1 MTPRRRAFSLV
12 ELLVVTAVM
21 AMLFGM
27 VIAGNRPSRN
37 DGNIRRGAQQFA
49 SLLLATQSLSL
60 GSPTGA
66 AVIVSSDGTNTV
78 YSQARRYPFI
88 EGTLRTADQDG
99 VDAFRVRLSVD
110 NDDSAALI
118 HGYRIRFLDR
128 AGDTQGPP
136 STWFGFENKPIVR
149 SVCHACELN
158 PDGTCSTCDKACEV
172 TVQASEYSR
181 VSLRSDHG
189 QTSQNTLW
197 PVSSG
202 TLTYQTARYPIPAG
216 LSHHMPK
223 GVMIDMRFSGYGD
236 PTDPHWGNLHQ
247 RGSIGIGL
255 DTVGAMDAVMQ
266 DVLPT
271 DYESRDIQPLAPHEP
286 MYFFVSASPTPG
298 LPPDAL
304 PHPLTSEDAVWV
316 VIQPRNGRV
325 TVSPNVPQTEQAVV
339 KNPLQALRDAREKA
353 RRGIGLGV

>member
-1 MTPRRRAFSLV
+1 MTPRRHAFTLI
-12 ELLVVTAVM
+12 ELLVVTAIM
-21 AMLFGM
+21 AVFFGI
-27 VIAGNRPSRN
+27 VIAGNRASRN

-49 SLLLATQSLSL
+49 STLLATQSLSL

-66 AVIVSSDGTNTV
+66 AVIISSDGTNTV

-88 EGTLRTADQDG
+88 EGTLRSAERDG
-99 VDAFRVRLSVD
+99 VDAFRVRLSVQ
-110 NDDSAALI
+110 NDDPAALI

-128 AGDTQGPP
+128 VGDTQGPP
-136 STWFGFENKPIVR
+136 STWFHFENKPIVR
-149 SVCHACELN
+149 STCHSCELN
-158 PDGTCSTCDKACEV
+158 PDGTCLTCGEPCRV
-172 TVQASEYSR
+172 TVQASEYSN
-181 VSLRSDHG
+181 VALRSDNG

-223 GVMIDMRFSGYGD
+223 GVIVDLSLSGYGD
-236 PTDPHWGNLHQ
+236 PTEPHWGDLSQ
-247 RGSIGIGL
+247 RGSIGIGF

-271 DYESRDIQPLAPHEP
+271 DHESRDIQPLAPHEP
-286 MYFFVSASPTPG
+286 MYFFVTASPPQG
-298 LPPDAL
+298 MPPDTL

-325 TVSPNVPQTEQAVV
+325 TVSPNVPQTEAEVSRDR
-339 KNPLQALRDAREKA
+339 LQALRAAREKA
-353 RRGIGLGV
+353 RRGIGLGG